1 MCWELSSSAK
11 IHIAAAH
18 DKFDVLRT
26 AEDTSCTFSS
36 LPGTA
41 MVHEVKFKPGTTT
54 STLLNAWS
62 IECFAKVTYAGTT
75 WHSGG
80 IKEVDVFAGLKFQRP
95 ENISS
100 LCSSALG
107 GDWQN
112 AKVLNGNEV
121 KQTTLNG
128 VPLTIG
134 TEYRCGNF
142 GWVGCK
148 FGNWQKVCKHHFSEF
163 NGLGFDEMDKR
174 RLNFLER
181 LSAEPEHEGS
191 LAMNDVEC
199 PALHDNAQMTCSI
212 DAFGQ
217 VRPGSSQDAVNKAV
231 TELLEAIVFC
241 ECIMRYCLF
250 CAVISFCFSVLSL
263 SLFLFNRNAFGRGT
277 GAGQLAQPFL

>member
-18 DKFDVLRT
+18 DKIDVVRT

-62 IECFAKVTYAGTT
+62 IECFAKVSYAGTT

-80 IKEVDVFAGLKFQRP
+80 IKEVDVFAGLKFQHP
-95 ENISS
+95 DDISS

-148 FGNWQKVCKHHFSEF
+148 FGNWQKVCKHHFSRF

-174 RLNFLER
+174 GLNFLER

-191 LAMNDVEC
+191 LAVNDGEC

-212 DAFGQ
+212 DASGQ
-217 VRPGSSQDAVNKAV
+217 VRPGSSQDMLDKAMSQKADAQAFF
-231 TELLEAIVFC
+231 ESLLH
-241 ECIMRYCLF
+241 YCHCCLL
-250 CAVISFCFSVLSL
+250 ISFCLFVLSL
-263 SLFLFNRNAFGRGT
+263 SLFLFNRDAFGRET
-277 GAGQLAQPFL
+277 GVGQLAQPFL